1 MQNGFSPVAE
11 IISKLYD
18 CQPILVQL
26 QSIIFIVMFIPS
38 NFVVIQILKQ
48 RGLRVTLIIGA
59 VIMIAGAWLRQVLSA
74 YQEFW
79 IVCFGSAVAAFGQ
92 VCFLNSTSKIASV
105 WFGTKERALA
115 TALGSL
121 STPLGAIIG
130 FILPSLLISEKDE
143 ADIPR
148 GQ

>member
-74 YQEFW
+74 Y
-79 IVCFGSAVAAFGQ
+79 
-92 VCFLNSTSKIASV
+92 
-105 WFGTKERALA
+105 
-115 TALGSL
+115 
-121 STPLGAIIG
+121 
-130 FILPSLLISEKDE
+130 
-143 ADIPR
+143 
-148 GQ
+148 